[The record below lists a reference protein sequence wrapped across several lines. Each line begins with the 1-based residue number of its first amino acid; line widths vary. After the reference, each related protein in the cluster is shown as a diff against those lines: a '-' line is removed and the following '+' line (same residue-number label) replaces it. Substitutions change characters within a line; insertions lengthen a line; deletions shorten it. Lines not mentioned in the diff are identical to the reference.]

1 MISYQTSLKQTQD
14 FTEGG
19 WGDGREA
26 SGPKT
31 NFWVMAPQETPES
44 IKHVGQW
51 SILLSG
57 KYCIIK
63 IIIIK
68 FNFDAGGMDVSPR
81 LSPLITPKMKIV
93 NKSNIFTV
101 VYMHG
106 LRNKRYTYLW
116 YFRMRQVEDE
126 LCQD

>member
-1 MISYQTSLKQTQD
+1 M
-14 FTEGG
+14 
-19 WGDGREA
+19 RA
-26 SGPKT
+26 SGPKSHGSPR
-31 NFWVMAPQETPES
+31 NPGVYKACWAMKYS
-44 IKHVGQW
+44 I
-51 SILLSG
+51 SG

-81 LSPLITPKMKIV
+81 LSPLITRKTQIV

-106 LRNKRYTYLW
+106 LHNKRYTYL
-116 YFRMRQVEDE
+116 
-126 LCQD
+126 